1 MTKHSSHKVLIIT
14 YYWPPSGGS
23 GVQRWLKFVK
33 YLREYGWEPIIYT
46 PENPENPSEDT
57 SLLKDIPNG
66 IEIIKRPIIEP
77 YTAYKR
83 FVGMKK
89 HDKINAGFL
98 QEEQKPGV
106 AENIA
111 IWLRGNF
118 FIPDARRFWIKPSVR
133 FLSKYLK
140 NNKVDA
146 LVSTG
151 PPHSM
156 HLIAYKLNKEFGI
169 PWLADFRDPWTG
181 IYFYPQLKLS
191 AFADKIHS
199 RLEKTMLANANAVVV
214 VTKQMQAEFTNLFN
228 RKYEL
233 VTNGFDEEDIFP
245 IDTSKLDKK
254 FTLAHIGTISPTQN
268 PSLLW
273 KVIEQLCTENKQF
286 DEQLQIKLIGKTDI
300 GVLSDISKH
309 KLEKYLLK
317 SDYLPHEIVVNEMQQ
332 SQVLMLFINNT
343 PEGKGILTGKL
354 FEYLATGRPILCVA
368 TTDGDAS
375 HLIQETNSG
384 IVVEHSDDNAMRNA
398 LLELFNNF
406 IRNNAESKKDID
418 KSYSRRKLAGKIA
431 EILNSITD
439 Q

>member
-1 MTKHSSHKVLIIT
+1 MTNYSSRKVLIIT

-33 YLREYGWEPIIYT
+33 YLRDYGWEPIIYT
-46 PENPENPSEDT
+46 PENPENPSEDA
-57 SLLKDIPNG
+57 SLLKDIPNR
-66 IEIIKRPIIEP
+66 IEIIKRPILEP

-89 HDKINAGFL
+89 HDKISAGFL
-98 QEEQKPGV
+98 QEEQKPGI

-118 FIPDARRFWIKPSVR
+118 FIPDARRFWIKPSIR

-146 LVSTG
+146 IVSTG

-156 HLIAYKLNKEFGI
+156 HLIAYKLNKELGI

-191 AFADKIHS
+191 AFADRIHR
-199 RLEKTMLANANAVVV
+199 RLEKTILANANAVVV
-214 VTKQMQAEFTNLFN
+214 VTKQMQAEFTKLFN

-245 IDTSKLDKK
+245 IEVSKLDKK

-273 KVIEQLCTENKQF
+273 SVLEQLCFENQQF
-286 DEQLQIKLIGKTDI
+286 ADQLQIKLIGKTDI
-300 GVLSDISKH
+300 GVLSDISKRN
-309 KLEKYLLK
+309 LEKYLFK

-354 FEYLATGRPILCVA
+354 FEYLATGRPILCIA

-375 HLIQETNSG
+375 HLIKETNSG
-384 IVVEHSDDNAMRNA
+384 IVVEHSDENAMRAA
-398 LLELFNNF
+398 LLKLFNNF
-406 IRNNAESKKDID
+406 IGNNAESKKDID
-418 KSYSRRKLAGKIA
+418 KTYSRRILAGKIA
-431 EILNSITD
+431 EVLNSITN